1 MSRTITRPS
10 IGQLGTAFALLL
22 AVGLGACTTS
32 GPSSSGA
39 GLIYN
44 APDKFVLYNC
54 PQLEVRA
61 QGAAARKKQLE
72 ALMAKAGTTPDGRF
86 VSLLA
91 YQSEYTE
98 MKADLEQLRA
108 AAAERKCKPIP
119 ALAETPAR

>member
-1 MSRTITRPS
+1 MSRTLNKAS
-10 IGQLGTAFALLL
+10 VGQLGTALALTL
-22 AVGLGACTTS
+22 ALSLGACTTS

-61 QGAAARKKQLE
+61 QGAAARKKVLE
-72 ALMAKAGTTPDGRF
+72 QLMAKAGTTPDGRF

-119 ALAETPAR
+119 ALAQTSAR